1 MGVWGPAFHL
11 NPAVKSHLLNLTS
24 KKAILETSSTA
35 SLPSVGAMPKGEGPA
50 HVREKRGQRKGLE
63 DMENQAMPARVELRA
78 DDRGEKRLNT
88 PKSSS
93 AYLPRNQVLE
103 PVQLVLVFRVV
114 PGILLSEEGLG
125 ET

>member
-1 MGVWGPAFHL
+1 
-11 NPAVKSHLLNLTS
+11 
-24 KKAILETSSTA
+24 
-35 SLPSVGAMPKGEGPA
+35 
-50 HVREKRGQRKGLE
+50 VREKRGQRKGLE